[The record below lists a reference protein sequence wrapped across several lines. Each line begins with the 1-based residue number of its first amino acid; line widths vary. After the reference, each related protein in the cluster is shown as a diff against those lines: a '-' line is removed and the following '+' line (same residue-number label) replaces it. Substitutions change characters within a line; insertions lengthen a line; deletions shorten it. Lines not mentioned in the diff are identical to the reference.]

1 MATNPPQLERRAD
14 IDGLRALAIIPVV
27 LFHARFP
34 GFEAGYVGVDIFYVI
49 SGYLITRIISN
60 EVESSGRFRFGN
72 FYARRARRL
81 LPAALLV
88 ITATAAAVTLRFPP
102 MERSAVLSSGLW
114 SLAYLSN
121 VHFWLLQTNYF
132 DSGDFLDPYLH
143 TWSLSIEEQ
152 FYLFW
157 PLLILFAHRVRS
169 IRAALV
175 LVMIGVLVVS
185 LGACVVESYRV
196 TPTAFFLLPFR
207 AWEFAAGALAGSVPR
222 LGKRAALASGAAGLA
237 AICASL
243 FLIPA
248 DVIFPGI
255 AATVP
260 VIGTAALLASGDR
273 DQMIARA
280 LRHPAMRY
288 VGGVSYSWYLWHWP
302 VLIIGEDLFAGGGTL
317 VARMSLAALSFA
329 MAAATF
335 SWVEKPL
342 RQSRFLGRS
351 PAHTFMPI
359 GAASLLCV
367 MVLVGMLGLSRS
379 QLSTPPYRAFAHAA
393 KDGPRVGACITKFT
407 KSVPKLCSFG
417 HGQRVIVLFGDSHAA
432 MWFPAAE
439 EAANKRGFRL
449 VTLLKSACPA
459 ADVTVFNPKIG
470 RVETE
475 CRAWRMNAIERI
487 RQLDPAAIILAS
499 AKSYVSGPGRTGGY
513 AINSPRDWSEG
524 YRRTLSEL
532 PRGARILLIQDVPRF
547 PLQVPFCLEHQAWV
561 GRGDCSASRAVAIDE
576 RVNRAEVLAAAGMP
590 NVEILNFTSDLC
602 DSARCGPVLHNIV
615 AYRDNN
621 HLARSFVTTLSDRF
635 CKMLPPA
642 RPGIGGQSAQA
653 CTP

>member
-14 IDGLRALAIIPVV
+14 IDGLRALAIVPVV

-34 GFEAGYVGVDIFYVI
+34 GLEAGYVGVDIFYVI

-60 EVESSGRFRFGN
+60 EVASTGRFRFGN

-102 MERSAVLSSGLW
+102 MERSAVLNSGLW

-157 PLLILFAHRVRS
+157 PLLILLAYRVR
-169 IRAALV
+169 RVRRALV
-175 LVMIGVLVVS
+175 FVMIGVLVVS
-185 LGACVVESYRV
+185 LVGCVIESYRV

-222 LGKRAALASGAAGLA
+222 LGKRAALALGAAGLA
-237 AICASL
+237 AICVSL
-243 FLIPA
+243 FVIPA
-248 DVIFPGI
+248 NVTFPGI

-260 VIGTAALLASGDR
+260 VIGTAALLVSGDR

-302 VLIIGEDLFAGGGTL
+302 VLIIGEDFLPDGGNL
-317 VARMSLAALSFA
+317 VARLLLAALSFA
-329 MAAATF
+329 MAAVTF

-342 RQSRFLGRS
+342 RQSRLLGRS
-351 PAHTFMPI
+351 PAYTFTPI
-359 GAASLLCV
+359 GAATVLCV
-367 MVLVGMLGLSRS
+367 AALVGMLGISRS
-379 QLSTPPYRAFAHAA
+379 QLSSPPYLAFARAV
-393 KDGPRVGACITKFT
+393 KDGPRVAACTTKFT
-407 KSVPKLCSFG
+407 KTVPKLCSFG
-417 HGQRVIVLFGDSHAA
+417 HGERAVVLFGDSHAA

-475 CRAWRMNAIERI
+475 CRVWRKNAIERI
-487 RQLDPAAIILAS
+487 RDLDPAAIIVAG

-513 AINSPRDWSEG
+513 ATNSPRDWSEG
-524 YRRTLSEL
+524 YRRTLSQL
-532 PRGARILLIQDVPRF
+532 PRGARVLLVQDVPRF

-561 GRGDCSASRAVAIDE
+561 GRGDCSASRADAIDE

-590 NVEILNFTSDLC
+590 NVEIINFTSDLC
-602 DSARCGPVLHNIV
+602 DSARCGPVVHDIV

-621 HLARSFVTTLSDRF
+621 HLSRSFVRTLSNRF
-635 CKMLPPA
+635 CEALPSE
-642 RPGIGGQSAQA
+642 PGTAQTCA
-653 CTP
+653 P